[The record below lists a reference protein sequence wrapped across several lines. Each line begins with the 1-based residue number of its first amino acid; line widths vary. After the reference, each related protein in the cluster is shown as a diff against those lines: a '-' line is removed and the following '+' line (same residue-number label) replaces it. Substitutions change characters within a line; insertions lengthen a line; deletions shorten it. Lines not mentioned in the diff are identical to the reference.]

1 MLENKNVSILDH
13 SHNPTL
19 TQKSHYFFFFFFFFK
34 HFAGSIGNAI
44 KHYKV
49 ISVTG
54 ETAEI
59 ACPNQKLI
67 VFC

>member
-19 TQKSHYFFFFFFFFK
+19 TQKTPLFFVFSFFK

>member
-19 TQKSHYFFFFFFFFK
+19 TPKSHCFVFFLFFK

-49 ISVTG
+49 TSVTG